1 MPVWR
6 ICLIVVLRLDGQFN
20 FSSLPPS
27 HRIACGEIVVEEVEK
42 KQCWKCKGHKALE
55 MFRGDNAT
63 CNGCL
68 AHRKKWAEKVRE
80 LSRKYGEEYKEE
92 KKPYNQE

>member
-55 MFRGDNAT
+55 MFRGDIAT

-68 AHRKKWAEKVRE
+68 AHRKNGQGIIQKKLGRSGVAEIR
-80 LSRKYGEEYKEE
+80 GGT
-92 KKPYNQE
+92 